1 MNIRFWILVL
11 TFAMSS
17 SGGLLLIKKAFN
29 AQKYEGISPW
39 QIEGILQLFYGG
51 IFLPG
56 FFLYLTGFLIWLYI
70 LSKNDLSTAFPIAS
84 GMLYIGILMS
94 STLFLHEKL
103 TTIRIAGVFFIL
115 LGTIL
120 ISKS

>member
-1 MNIRFWILVL
+1 MNIGFWILVL

-29 AQKYEGISPW
+29 AQKYEGISSW
-39 QIEGILQLFYGG
+39 QIEGIINLFYGG

-70 LSKNDLSTAFPIAS
+70 LSKYDLSTAFPIAS
-84 GMLYIGILMS
+84 GMLYVGILMS
-94 STLFLHEKL
+94 STLFLHERL
-103 TTIRIAGVFFIL
+103 TTIRIQLKPG
-115 LGTIL
+115 
-120 ISKS
+120 SCKRRQP